1 MLHYK
6 YKQIL
11 GFLEGNNVTS
21 MSFSVSK
28 NNITLYKK
36 IKEWK
41 NIRWRDMIVAMM
53 LYDFEKKRI
62 DKIWFDPIP

>member
-21 MSFSVSK
+21 MSLSVSK
-28 NNITLYKK
+28 NNITYKK
-36 IKEWK
+36 FKEWK
-41 NIRWRDMIVAMM
+41 IIRWRDMIVAMM

>member
-28 NNITLYKK
+28 NNITVQKNQGMKK
-36 IKEWK
+36 HKMK
-41 NIRWRDMIVAMM
+41 R
-53 LYDFEKKRI
+53 YDSCNDVI
-62 DKIWFDPIP
+62 

>member
-1 MLHYK
+1 MCISCIVHQVVMLHYK

-28 NNITLYKK
+28 NNIIVQKNQGMKKYKMK
-36 IKEWK
+36 
-41 NIRWRDMIVAMM
+41 R
-53 LYDFEKKRI
+53 YDSCNDVI
-62 DKIWFDPIP
+62 

>member
-28 NNITLYKK
+28 NNITVQKNQGMKKYKMK
-36 IKEWK
+36 
-41 NIRWRDMIVAMM
+41 R
-53 LYDFEKKRI
+53 YDSCNDVI
-62 DKIWFDPIP
+62 